1 MDKLLHWF
9 WMNGVFYIL
18 YLLLVIVGLL
28 VTKWIIEVPLQ
39 SKLNQYQHLNRLRKL
54 RNVQEKSETRSYK
67 NSFFRHLYLL
77 INTTSK
83 AESEQNVLAF
93 MVIST
98 SLFIG
103 TFTMIILYI
112 GDILFSVL
120 IGLLVASIPYMLLQV
135 RLRKLRFLMG
145 QEFLNILQ
153 VLTQSYNAHSF
164 DMYYALIETQKSIQ
178 NKDLRQVFLKL
189 ISELQ
194 VSRNEEDLRLSI
206 QTFIYTAGTS
216 WAKRL
221 GNIILKAYLYNENVL
236 NTLLVLTRQ
245 VEETEEMLE
254 QEKSL
259 TMDKVADGYLT
270 TILFIAY
277 LIIGYQITGPQDW
290 FALQFENKWTLVLFI
305 LSLVG
310 VIFSVLIALIL
321 KRPKNDI

>member
-9 WMNGVFYIL
+9 WLNGVFYIL
-18 YLLLVIVGLL
+18 YLLLAFVGLL
-28 VTKWIIEVPLQ
+28 LARWIVEAPLQ
-39 SKLNQYQHLNRLRKL
+39 NKLTQYQHLNRLRKL
-54 RNVQEKSETRSYK
+54 KGTPKESRTLAYK
-67 NSFFRHLYLL
+67 HPFFRHLFLL

-83 AESEQNVLAF
+83 SKSGNDIRSF
-93 MVIST
+93 FIT
-98 SLFIG
+98 TISLFVG
-103 TFTMIILYI
+103 SCLMSILYI
-112 GDILFSVL
+112 GDILFSVSLGL
-120 IGLLVASIPYMLLQV
+120 IVASIPYMLLQV

-153 VLTQSYNAHSF
+153 TLTQNYNAHSF
-164 DMYYALIETQKSIQ
+164 DMYYSLIETQKSIQ

-194 VSRNEEDLRLSI
+194 VSRNEEELRSSVHE
-206 QTFIYTAGTS
+206 FIYTAGTS

-221 GNIILKAYLYNENVL
+221 GNIILKAYLYDENVL
-236 NTLLVLTRQ
+236 NTLLNLTRQ

-254 QEKSL
+254 QDKSH

-270 TILFIAY
+270 IFVFVAY
-277 LIIGYQITGPQDW
+277 LIIGYNVTGPQDW
-290 FALQFENKWTLVLFI
+290 YVLQFEHRWSLSLFI

-310 VIFSVLIALIL
+310 VIFSVLISLIL